1 MGRYH
6 PSYREMQAAM
16 EDDMDQVVEDR
27 LREALGVNETVPLVD
42 ACEQLRRER
51 DDAIETVRME
61 MAENLR
67 LFDMLGL
74 SKADDFGNDDSTTAV
89 AKRVQLLLA
98 RLTRLRDAANEC
110 IEMLGWHAD
119 DDADPDNETPHDQ
132 TAHVNGLC
140 RRILREAVEGSEQP

>member
-16 EDDMDQVVEDR
+16 EETVDQVVEDR

-51 DDAIETVRME
+51 DDAVETMRME

-89 AKRVQLLLA
+89 AKKVQLLLS
-98 RLTRLRDAANEC
+98 RLTRLRDAAK
-110 IEMLGWHAD
+110 WVV
-119 DDADPDNETPHDQ
+119 DDAYY
-132 TAHVNGLC
+132 TAPELVVEKS
-140 RRILREAVEGSEQP
+140 REVWIPKLNAAIAESEGP